1 MTLSGIYTAKL
12 QAQSARGRFL
22 VRLMI
27 TEFIY
32 MRVWIWLIEQLH
44 QLSENF
50 IAYQSSLQSHFGN
63 AVVSSD
69 ECRKV

>member
-1 MTLSGIYTAKL
+1 MTLSGIYTEKL

-22 VRLMI
+22 VRLII
-27 TEFIY
+27 TEFLY
-32 MRVWIWLIEQLH
+32 MRVWIWLIEQLY

-50 IAYQSSLQSHFGN
+50 IAYQSSLQAHFGN
-63 AVVSSD
+63 AVVSSG